1 MRNKVFSDRGAFR
14 LEELSY
20 LAGSFN
26 DKGKSSKKEQNNSS
40 HLGEDVSP
48 CGIKDSGFIE
58 YFDVVFKSAVGPFR
72 SGSNLFDIFIA
83 F

>member
-1 MRNKVFSDRGAFR
+1 MGNQVFSVHGSFR
-14 LEELSY
+14 LKELSY
-20 LAGSFN
+20 KAGSFN
-26 DKGKSSKKEQNNSS
+26 NKGKTSKKEQNNSS

-72 SGSNLFDIFIA
+72 SGSNLFDNFIA